1 MAKTG
6 SQPFPLPAAGCLI
19 IKQTA
24 TISLVLRPV
33 AQGAPEISAKKNANQ
48 IEQFNGYLRKK
59 LGESSMEQ
67 MRIEDV
73 SA

>member
-1 MAKTG
+1 VAKTG

-33 AQGAPEISAKKNANQ
+33 AQGAPEISAKKMQ
-48 IEQFNGYLRKK
+48 IKSNNLT
-59 LGESSMEQ
+59 
-67 MRIEDV
+67 I
-73 SA
+73 

>member
-1 MAKTG
+1 VAKTG

-48 IEQFNGYLRKK
+48 IEQSNNLTGVYEKNLARALWNKC
-59 LGESSMEQ
+59 ESRM
-67 MRIEDV
+67 
-73 SA
+73 